1 MASNIKCYITG
12 LLMSA
17 ASIAGAAQVSEA
29 PVRITAETDSI
40 QMIMGS
46 KAQLHVSVNKPT
58 ARPGLLVNDLREGGM
73 LGDVEIVSVSTD
85 SSVLGGGRT
94 RVNYDV
100 TFQAFDPG
108 EAQIIPPLTYV
119 TAADSASTDPIALKV
134 FAVDVDSLKDVHV
147 NTEPVEYELEWYD
160 YIPQSWPWWL
170 LGVIVAALIVGALL
184 FLFRRDKVVGMFR
197 KPVVPPYEMAMQRLD
212 SLRQSKLAVS
222 GNDKQYFTELTDIL
236 RQYLSGRFG
245 IKAPEMTTVQVLQEL
260 KRNGGTA
267 DYVHEIKEV
276 LDVADSVKFAKFKT
290 SPTENY
296 RALDEVEGFVSKT
309 RPMPEPEKGNEKTK
323 SDNTAEPIKTD
334 K

>member
-1 MASNIKCYITG
+1 MAG
-12 LLMSA
+12 ALLSA
-17 ASIAGAAQVSEA
+17 ACMTGSAQTSEA
-29 PVRITAETDSI
+29 PVRITAETDSM

-58 ARPGLLVNDLREGGM
+58 AQPGLLVNDLREGAT
-73 LGDVEIVSVSTD
+73 LGDVEILSVSAD
-85 SSVLGGGRT
+85 SSALAGGRT
-94 RVNYDV
+94 RVNYNV
-100 TFQAFDPG
+100 TFQAFDSG
-108 EAQIIPPLTYV
+108 EVKTIPPLTYV
-119 TAADSASTDPIALKV
+119 TPSDSASTDPIALKV
-134 FAVDVDSLKDVHV
+134 YAVDVDSLKDVHFS
-147 NTEPVEYELEWYD
+147 TEPMEYDLEWYD
-160 YIPQSWPWWL
+160 YIPESWPWWL
-170 LGVIVAALIVGALL
+170 LGVVAAALIAGALM

-260 KRNGGTA
+260 KHNGGTA
-267 DYVHEIKEV
+267 EYVHEIKEV

-296 RALDEVEGFVSKT
+296 HALDEVESFVSKT
-309 RPMPEPEKGNEKTK
+309 RPVAEPEKDDQKNK
-323 SDNTAEPIKTD
+323 SENTAENTKTD